1 MQPKK
6 HYFAHIPTIAIF
18 IVFAMST
25 PLGVLLFILK
35 SIDKNAEKEE
45 KAAAQA
51 QADYRS
57 DLGPASAQ
65 TAPRQEN
72 EPAYGHDVPTKEQKD
87 AKERHK
93 LLTTLCTIGG
103 AVFLFAGFST
113 LFMDGADRMMEAFTA
128 IAQMLGGGAAL
139 LTGLRMDRTRK
150 LERLLDKIAGDRDN
164 IPLDE
169 LFAAA
174 GIDAAKGRTVVE
186 SAISHG
192 YFGADAYIDNRTN
205 TLVVR
210 GAAPQP
216 PRKPKPAPAPEPAPA
231 DQYTA
236 ILQQLRQVND
246 AIPDPVMTIKI
257 SRLEAV
263 SARIFELAKQDPGKK
278 AQLQKF
284 MDYYLPTTFSLL
296 ESYALM
302 EKQSYQSA
310 NILESRK
317 KIEGIMNK
325 LVEAFEQQ
333 HDRMFRKDA
342 MDVDAEISV
351 LEKMLAS
358 DGLVSAPG
366 ADIHA
371 EFERRRRE
379 GA

>member
-18 IVFAMST
+18 IVFAMSA

-57 DLGPASAQ
+57 DPASPQ
-65 TAPRQEN
+65 STPRQEQDP
-72 EPAYGHDVPTKEQKD
+72 EAACGTDRPTAEQKS
-87 AKERHK
+87 AQNWHK
-93 LLTTLCTIGG
+93 TIAVICTILG
-103 AVFLFAGFST
+103 AVFLFTGAEELIDC
-113 LFMDGADRMMEAFTA
+113 LFDFPDFDDLLPALATT
-128 IAQMLGGGAAL
+128 IGGAGAL
-139 LTGLRMDRTRK
+139 WTGLRMDRTRK

-231 DQYTA
+231 DQ
-236 ILQQLRQVND
+236 
-246 AIPDPVMTIKI
+246 
-257 SRLEAV
+257 
-263 SARIFELAKQDPGKK
+263 
-278 AQLQKF
+278 
-284 MDYYLPTTFSLL
+284 
-296 ESYALM
+296 
-302 EKQSYQSA
+302 
-310 NILESRK
+310 
-317 KIEGIMNK
+317 
-325 LVEAFEQQ
+325 
-333 HDRMFRKDA
+333 
-342 MDVDAEISV
+342 
-351 LEKMLAS
+351 
-358 DGLVSAPG
+358 
-366 ADIHA
+366 
-371 EFERRRRE
+371 
-379 GA
+379 

>member
-1 MQPKK
+1 MDKAQQD
-6 HYFAHIPTIAIF
+6 A
-18 IVFAMST
+18 
-25 PLGVLLFILK
+25 LK
-35 SIDKNAEKEE
+35 
-45 KAAAQA
+45 KAAGIEAAKLVENGMIAGLGTGSTVKFLVDELGRRHQEEGLEFTGVTTSRRTQA
-51 QADYRS
+51 QAES
-57 DLGPASAQ
+57 
-65 TAPRQEN
+65 
-72 EPAYGHDVPTKEQKD
+72 YGIKIVDIDDVD
-87 AKERHK
+87 HIDV
-93 LLTTLCTIGG
+93 TI
-103 AVFLFAGFST
+103 
-113 LFMDGADRMMEAFTA
+113 DGADEVDKNFNG
-128 IAQMLGGGAAL
+128 IKGGGAAL

-284 MDYYLPTTFSLL
+284 MDYYLPTALKLLNTYASLPAQDVQG
-296 ESYALM
+296 E
-302 EKQSYQSA
+302 
-310 NILESRK
+310 NIADVK
-317 KIEGIMNK
+317 KNIERSMDL
-325 LVEAFEQQ
+325 LVTAFENQLDKLFQ
-333 HDRMFRKDA
+333 SDA
-342 MDVDAEISV
+342 LDVSADVAA
-351 LEKMLAS
+351 LEGMLNM
-358 DGLVSAPG
+358 DGLTDSAFG
-366 ADIHA
+366 K
-371 EFERRRRE
+371 
-379 GA
+379 

>member
-1 MQPKK
+1 
-6 HYFAHIPTIAIF
+6 
-18 IVFAMST
+18 MSA

-45 KAAAQA
+45 TAAAQA

-57 DLGPASAQ
+57 DLGPAPAQ

-72 EPAYGHDVPTKEQKD
+72 EPTYGHDVPTKEQKD

-93 LLTTLCTIGG
+93 FLTTLCTIGG
-103 AVFLFAGFST
+103 AVFLFVGFST
-113 LFMDGADRMMEAFTA
+113 LFMDGADSMMEAFTA

-246 AIPDPVMTIKI
+246 AIPDPVMTTKI

-284 MDYYLPTTFSLL
+284 MDYYLPTTLKLL
-296 ESYALM
+296 NAYDRMGAQGVNGENIDNTMQRVESMMSTIVAAF
-302 EKQSYQSA
+302 EKQLDMLFGS
-310 NILESRK
+310 E
-317 KIEGIMNK
+317 
-325 LVEAFEQQ
+325 
-333 HDRMFRKDA
+333 A
-342 MDVDAEISV
+342 MDISTDITV
-351 LEKMLAS
+351 LENMMKREGLS
-358 DGLVSAPG
+358 EDDGEM
-366 ADIHA
+366 HA
-371 EFERRRRE
+371 ESGTATASQDDIKLEL
-379 GA
+379 